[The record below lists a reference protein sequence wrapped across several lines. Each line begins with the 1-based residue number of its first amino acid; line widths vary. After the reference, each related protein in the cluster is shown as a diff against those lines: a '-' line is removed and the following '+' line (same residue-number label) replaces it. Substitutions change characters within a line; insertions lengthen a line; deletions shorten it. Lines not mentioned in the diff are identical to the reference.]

1 MVYGLSLSISWI
13 CLLISSGSCF
23 PTAKGDYK
31 YPYTAPRGFSG
42 DAAPRTSPLNPGS
55 RAALLDLQ
63 YGQSAGYQ
71 QPSQQPGAPTGNQS
85 PSGVG
90 GPSVVLGTS
99 PSYEP
104 NRFLVSSGSSSNK
117 PFSGPEVPSQGA
129 GYVSP
134 PRPANTG
141 SFSVKPQAAGG
152 AASDPVYAAPAYSNS
167 RYMAPTLDFGDGPV
181 PYIGDPTAF
190 NYGYGSSNANANTGP
205 ATYYTADTSSYG
217 SYYAAPET
225 SSYGSDSAPG
235 LPWVEQPIETSFSDP
250 SNWLPR
256 GDFPDFSVWGSNAN
270 SKMSKTAESE
280 EETSPIPSSTYI
292 IQSRNGYL
300 RGLEYRSHTNYAPED
315 PEPLVF
321 VAEPVT
327 APRPAAPS
335 KGGKKI

>member
-1 MVYGLSLSISWI
+1 MVSLRVSWI
-13 CLLISSGSCF
+13 CVLLISSAYCF
-23 PTAKGDYK
+23 PKPEDH
-31 YPYTAPRGFSG
+31 TAPRGFSG
-42 DAAPRTSPLNPGS
+42 DAAPRTSPLFPGS
-55 RAALLDLQ
+55 QAALMDQQ

-71 QPSQQPGAPTGNQS
+71 QPSQQSGAPTGNQS

-99 PSYEP
+99 PTYDPS
-104 NRFLVSSGSSSNK
+104 RITSK
-117 PFSGPEVPSQGA
+117 PAS
-129 GYVSP
+129 
-134 PRPANTG
+134 TG
-141 SFSVKPQAAGG
+141 SFSVQHQPAGG
-152 AASDPVYAAPAYSNS
+152 AASGPVYAAPAW
-167 RYMAPTLDFGDGPV
+167 APAAPAWTG
-181 PYIGDPTAF
+181 
-190 NYGYGSSNANANTGP
+190 YGYGSSNANANTGP

-217 SYYAAPET
+217 SYDAAPET

-321 VAEPVT
+321 VAEPVR

-335 KGGKKI
+335 KGGKKY

>member
-1 MVYGLSLSISWI
+1 MVSLRVSWI
-13 CLLISSGSCF
+13 CVLLFSSAYCF
-23 PTAKGDYK
+23 PKPEDH
-31 YPYTAPRGFSG
+31 TAPRGFSG
-42 DAAPRTSPLNPGS
+42 DAAPRTSPLFPGS
-55 RAALLDLQ
+55 QAALMDQQ

-90 GPSVVLGTS
+90 GPSVVLDTS
-99 PSYEP
+99 PTYDPS
-104 NRFLVSSGSSSNK
+104 RFLVSSGSSSNK

-141 SFSVKPQAAGG
+141 SSFVKPQPAGTSGQSNVGSGG
-152 AASDPVYAAPAYSNS
+152 AASGPVYAAPAW
-167 RYMAPTLDFGDGPV
+167 APAAP
-181 PYIGDPTAF
+181 AWA
-190 NYGYGSSNANANTGP
+190 GYGAYANTNTGP

-235 LPWVEQPIETSFSDP
+235 LPWVEQPVETSFSDP

-256 GDFPDFSVWGSNAN
+256 GDFPDFSVWGSNGN

-292 IQSRNGYL
+292 IQSGNGYL

-321 VAEPVT
+321 VAEPVR

-335 KGGKKI
+335 KGGKKY

>member
-1 MVYGLSLSISWI
+1 MVSLRVSWI
-13 CLLISSGSCF
+13 CVLLFSSAYCF
-23 PTAKGDYK
+23 PKPEDH
-31 YPYTAPRGFSG
+31 TAPRGFSG
-42 DAAPRTSPLNPGS
+42 DAAPRTSPLFPGS
-55 RAALLDLQ
+55 QAALMDQQ

-99 PSYEP
+99 PTYDPS
-104 NRFLVSSGSSSNK
+104 RFLVSSGSSSDK
-117 PFSGPEVPSQGA
+117 PAS
-129 GYVSP
+129 
-134 PRPANTG
+134 TG
-141 SFSVKPQAAGG
+141 SFSVQHQPAGG
-152 AASDPVYAAPAYSNS
+152 AASGPVYAAPAW
-167 RYMAPTLDFGDGPV
+167 AP
-181 PYIGDPTAF
+181 A
-190 NYGYGSSNANANTGP
+190 YGFSNANANTGP
-205 ATYYTADTSSYG
+205 ATYYTADTSSYGSYDAAPETSSYGSYDAAPETSSYGSYYAAPETSSYG

-235 LPWVEQPIETSFSDP
+235 LPWVEQPVETSFSDP

-292 IQSRNGYL
+292 IQSGNGYL

-321 VAEPVT
+321 VAEPVR

-335 KGGKKI
+335 KGGKKY

>member
-1 MVYGLSLSISWI
+1 MVSLRISWI
-13 CLLISSGSCF
+13 CVLLFSSAYCF
-23 PTAKGDYK
+23 PKPED
-31 YPYTAPRGFSG
+31 YTAPRGFSG
-42 DAAPRTSPLNPGS
+42 DAAPRTSPLFPGS
-55 RAALLDLQ
+55 QAALMDQQ

-99 PSYEP
+99 PTYD
-104 NRFLVSSGSSSNK
+104 
-117 PFSGPEVPSQGA
+117 PS

-141 SFSVKPQAAGG
+141 SSFVKPQAAGTSGQSNVGSGG
-152 AASDPVYAAPAYSNS
+152 AASGPVHTVPAWAPAAPAW
-167 RYMAPTLDFGDGPV
+167 A
-181 PYIGDPTAF
+181 
-190 NYGYGSSNANANTGP
+190 GYGAYANTNTGP
-205 ATYYTADTSSYG
+205 ATYYTADTSSYGSYDAAPETSSYG

-292 IQSRNGYL
+292 IQSGNGYL

-321 VAEPVT
+321 VAEPVR

-335 KGGKKI
+335 KGGKKY